1 MNIKLKPITVG
12 DIIKNYKDG
21 AEEGVVGY
29 NGKLN
34 IRPAYQREFV
44 YKDEQRNEVIRTVM
58 RGYPSTAFPLNVMYW
73 AKTDEDNYEL
83 IDGQQRTISLCQ
95 YANNEFSIIID
106 GIPKNFDNLSPEKK
120 DYFLNY
126 ELQVYVCSGT
136 PEQRLEWFS
145 IINIA
150 GEPLTPQE
158 LLNANYT
165 GPWLSS
171 AKRYF
176 MKGNSAAYGLA
187 NKYTEIEATQ
197 SRGKGL
203 ETAIRWISKD
213 NIKQY
218 MADHQNDKNADALWL
233 HFKKVIEWVQN
244 TFTDYYREMKGL
256 NWGQLYD
263 KYHKQTNDP
272 KKVSEQVQKLHGD
285 LYVKNIKGIFEYILG
300 GSSDTKL
307 LDVRMFEDPIKRS
320 VYASQTKTAKA
331 KGKSNCPDCA
341 MGHDANKSKIWDLN
355 EMEADHVSAWSK
367 SGSTDAK
374 NCEMLCIR
382 HNRAKGNR

>member
-1 MNIKLKPITVG
+1 MKIKLKPITVRE
-12 DIIKNYKDG
+12 IIKNYKDS
-21 AEEGVVGY
+21 AEEGVVGFD
-29 NGKLN
+29 GKLN

-73 AKTDEDNYEL
+73 AKTDENHFEL

-106 GIPKNFDNLSPEKK
+106 GMPKNFDNLSPEKK

-165 GPWLSS
+165 GLWLSS

-176 MKGNSAAYGLA
+176 MKSNSAAYGLA
-187 NKYTEIEATQ
+187 NKYIDIEANQ

-218 MADHQNDKNADALWL
+218 MADHQNDENADALWS
-233 HFKKVIEWVQN
+233 HFRKVIEWVQN
-244 TFTDYYREMKGL
+244 IFTDYYREMKGI

-263 KYHKQTNDP
+263 TYNKQKFDP
-272 KKVSEQVQKLHGD
+272 QEISKKIQELHGD
-285 LYVKNIKGIFEYILG
+285 LYVKNSKGIFEYVLG
-300 GSSDTKL
+300 GSNNTKL
-307 LDVRMFEDPIKRS
+307 LDIRMFDDPIKRS
-320 VYASQTKTAKA
+320 VYALQTKSSKA

-341 MGHDANKSKIWDLN
+341 MGHDANKNQIWDLN

-367 SGSTDAK
+367 GGATNAK